1 MMDIVMKVLMFWIGI
16 LVAVA
21 ANPLVAAIVFA
32 GVVTLM
38 VLVFQWFG
46 WLWGFGALTL
56 MGLVSGPALLLTPVI
71 LVITL
76 LARFR
81 GSDANAGRTPDSET
95 KNELRPILLEPRD
108 ANRSR

>member
-1 MMDIVMKVLMFWIGI
+1 MDIIMKVLMFWIGI

-21 ANPLVAAIVFA
+21 ANPIVAVIVFA

-71 LVITL
+71 LVITM
-76 LARFR
+76 LARLQSR
-81 GSDANAGRTPDSET
+81 GTSAAET
-95 KNELRPILLEPRD
+95 TDVPRPILLEPRD